1 MKMIEILKQ
10 RCTDLLAKT
19 NDEKKIKILN
29 LVSQIL
35 NKENSLKKMDVQV
48 VLNILIDLEYTNKEI
63 PKIYS
68 KIVKED

>member
-1 MKMIEILKQ
+1 MIEILKQ

>member
-1 MKMIEILKQ
+1 MIEILKQ
-10 RCTDLLAKT
+10 RCTDLLAKA